1 MKQVL
6 LKITGKQNSEE
17 NVVDDE
23 PIEFV
28 TEGRLYEQ
36 DGATVLE
43 YDETEL
49 SGMEGCT
56 TRVAAFPGHVSMTR
70 SGSSV
75 ALDTKMEF
83 ETGKRFT
90 ALYHTDMGPIEME
103 LLTYSIANSL
113 TADGGTVLIDY
124 HVALK
129 GLGELRHLLE
139 IEVLQGSSETDLP
152 VLH

>member
-6 LKITGKQNSEE
+6 LKITGKQYTEE
-17 NVVDDE
+17 NATDDE

-28 TEGRLYEQ
+28 TEGRLYEE
-36 DGATVLE
+36 DGTTFLE

-49 SGMEGCT
+49 SGMAGCT
-56 TRVAAFPGHVSMTR
+56 TRVAASPDRVSMTR

-90 ALYHTDMGPIEME
+90 ALYHTEVGPIEME

-113 TADGGTVLIDY
+113 TPDGGTVLIDY

-139 IEVLQGSSETDLP
+139 IEVLPGPEDGEP
-152 VLH
+152 VLN